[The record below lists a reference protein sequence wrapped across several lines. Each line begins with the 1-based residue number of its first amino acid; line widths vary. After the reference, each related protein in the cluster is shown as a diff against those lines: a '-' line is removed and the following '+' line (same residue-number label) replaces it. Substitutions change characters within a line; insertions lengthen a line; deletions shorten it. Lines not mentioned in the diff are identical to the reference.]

1 MTPVIKFTYFM
12 FVSTDMKCPKQANS
26 WSQKADEWMSGP
38 GGVGWGNGMSVS
50 LVCNNK
56 NRTDQV
62 ALKKGRYLFFSSRG

>member
-38 GGVGWGNGMSVS
+38 GGVGWGGMGCQSVWFATIKIEQIEW
-50 LVCNNK
+50 L
-56 NRTDQV
+56 
-62 ALKKGRYLFFSSRG
+62 